1 MKILSAEF
9 IKSCTTPEQFPAD
22 GLPEVVCVGRSNVG
36 KSSLINT
43 LTNRDGLAKVS
54 RTPGKTRV
62 INFFRL
68 ILSDTQA
75 PRLFFVD
82 LPGYGYAK
90 VSKSVRAEWGPMIQ
104 RYLEHRSQVRGVI
117 FLVDVRGPSPH
128 DAQTSQWLHALGL
141 KRVVVGTKVDQL
153 TRRERAPALA
163 ALRET
168 LALDPLEPVLLFS
181 AKTREGREALW
192 GEVKRLLV
200 TDDRSTGI
208 GHESAVTG
216 RASPS
221 HFRPIDQ

>member
-104 RYLEHRSQVRGVI
+104 RYLENRPQVRGVI
-117 FLVDVRGPSPH
+117 FLVDVRGPSSH
-128 DAQTSQWLHALGL
+128 DVQTCRWLHALGL
-141 KRVVVGTKVDQL
+141 RRVVVGTKVDQL

-181 AKTREGREALW
+181 AKTREGRDDLW
-192 GEVKRLLV
+192 AAIRDLLQK
-200 TDDRSTGI
+200 DTGQE
-208 GHESAVTG
+208 GAG
-216 RASPS
+216 
-221 HFRPIDQ
+221 

>member
-9 IKSCTTPEQFPAD
+9 IKSCTTPEQFPPD
-22 GLPEVVCVGRSNVG
+22 GWPEVVCVGRSNVG

-43 LTNRDGLAKVS
+43 LANRDGLAKVS

-104 RYLEHRSQVRGVI
+104 RYLENRPQVRGVI
-117 FLVDVRGPSPH
+117 FLVDVRGPSPQ
-128 DAQTSQWLHALGL
+128 DVQTSRWLHALGL
-141 KRVVVGTKVDQL
+141 RRVVVGTKVDQL

-163 ALRET
+163 VLRET

-181 AKTREGREALW
+181 AKTREGRDDLW
-192 GEVKRLLV
+192 AAIRDLLHKGV
-200 TDDRSTGI
+200 GQE
-208 GHESAVTG
+208 GAG
-216 RASPS
+216 
-221 HFRPIDQ
+221 